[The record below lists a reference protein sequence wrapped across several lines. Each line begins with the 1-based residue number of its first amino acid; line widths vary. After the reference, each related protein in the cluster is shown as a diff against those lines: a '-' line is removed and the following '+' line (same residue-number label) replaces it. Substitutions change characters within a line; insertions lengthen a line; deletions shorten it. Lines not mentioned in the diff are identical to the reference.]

1 MGIVREPQKVTSI
14 EKKNKIIEAG
24 LKVFGE
30 KGYYNTNTA
39 EIAKVAGVSTG
50 IVYSYFNDKKDILL
64 QVIELYFQNILQP
77 IQSFLFDLQNTKL
90 DHKIIEQFLQI
101 AIKSH
106 QDNYMLHEEVIALS
120 HLDKDVH
127 KQFLNFEILVSGTIE
142 KFLLQHNVK
151 VDNITERVHLA
162 YNIVENLC
170 HECVY
175 HKHAN
180 INYDAMISLTT
191 KTLLSLFN

>member
-1 MGIVREPQKVTSI
+1 MGIIREPQKVTSI

-39 EIAKVAGVSTG
+39 EIAKIAGVSTG
-50 IVYSYFNDKKDILL
+50 IVYSYFKDKKDILL
-64 QVIELYFQNILQP
+64 QVIELYFQNIFQP
-77 IQSFLFDLQNTKL
+77 IQTFLIGLQNVKL
-90 DHKIIEQFLQI
+90 DQKIIEKFLQV

-106 QDNYMLHEEVIALS
+106 QDNYTLHEEVIALS
-120 HLDKDVH
+120 HLDEDVH
-127 KQFLNFEILVSGTIE
+127 KQFLNFEILVSNTIE
-142 KFLLQHNVK
+142 KVLLQHSVK
-151 VDNITERVHLA
+151 VDNMAERVHLA
-162 YNIVENLC
+162 YNIVETLC

-175 HKHAN
+175 HKHASIDYN
-180 INYDAMISLTT
+180 AMISLTT